1 MVGGLIQKPPKHNTL
16 INYPLKFSEL
26 VYHLILDLR
35 DALI

>member
-1 MVGGLIQKPPKHNTL
+1 MGLIQKPPKHNTL
-16 INYPLKFSEL
+16 INYPLKFSEF